1 LHRTPHDSQIGTP
14 TCDHVDGRLYDILRR
29 YSKQTSSAPE
39 GTLLVSEY
47 EREERSLKIAV
58 LTSGGVAPGMNAA
71 LRAAAQAAFSRG
83 WEVLAVAE
91 GYYGLLGGDIR
102 SVDRAELW
110 GYVQQ
115 GGTVLGTGRSS
126 EFEEGEEG
134 KKRAIELLREAGA
147 EGLVVIGGGGSL
159 SGALAL
165 HGLGLPTVGVP
176 ATIDNDIPG
185 TELSIGVDTALNTA
199 ATVIDRIKDTTTSHR
214 RAMIVEVLGRDSGF
228 LAVMSAIAGGADAV
242 MVPEFETQP
251 EELLDL
257 LNESYDKGKPRFTV
271 VAAEGASPSA
281 GEFRDFVNDAGGS
294 YEADLTVLGHIQ
306 SGGSPTSF
314 DRVLASRLGAA
325 AVDALADDD
334 SGKMVGLCGE
344 KICRVPLDEV
354 DGGQR
359 PLDPE
364 LYRLAGVLSALPA

>member
-1 LHRTPHDSQIGTP
+1 
-14 TCDHVDGRLYDILRR
+14 
-29 YSKQTSSAPE
+29 
-39 GTLLVSEY
+39 
-47 EREERSLKIAV
+47 
-58 LTSGGVAPGMNAA
+58 MNAA

-91 GYYGLLGGDIR
+91 GYYGLLGGEIR
-102 SVDRAELW
+102 PVDRAELW

-134 KKRAIELLREAGA
+134 KKRAIELLRDAGA

-165 HGLGLPTVGVP
+165 HRLGLPTVGVP

-214 RAMIVEVLGRDSGF
+214 RAMVVEVLGRDSGF

-242 MVPEFETQP
+242 IVPEFETQP
-251 EELLDL
+251 EDLLDL

-281 GEFRDFVNDAGGS
+281 GEFRDFINDAGS
-294 YEADLTVLGHIQ
+294 SCQADLTVLGHIQ

-325 AVDALADDD
+325 AVDALADAD
-334 SGKMVGLCGE
+334 SGKMVGLCGDE
-344 KICRVPLDEV
+344 ICRDPLDEV
-354 DGGQR
+354 VGGQR

>member
-1 LHRTPHDSQIGTP
+1 
-14 TCDHVDGRLYDILRR
+14 
-29 YSKQTSSAPE
+29 
-39 GTLLVSEY
+39 
-47 EREERSLKIAV
+47 
-58 LTSGGVAPGMNAA
+58 MNAA

-83 WEVLAVAE
+83 WEVLAVEE
-91 GYYGLLGGDIR
+91 GYYGLLEGEFR
-102 SVDRAELW
+102 PVDRAELW

-126 EFEEGEEG
+126 EFEEKEEG
-134 KKRAIELLREAGA
+134 KQRAIELLSEQSA

-159 SGALAL
+159 SGGLAL

-176 ATIDNDIPG
+176 ATIDNDIPY

-199 ATVIDRIKDTTTSHR
+199 AAVIDRIKDTTTSHR
-214 RAMIVEVLGRDSGF
+214 RAMMVEVLGRDSGF

-251 EELLDL
+251 EELLEL

-281 GEFRDFVNDAGGS
+281 VEFRDFVNDAGGS
-294 YEADLTVLGHIQ
+294 YQADLTVLGHIQ

-325 AVDALADDD
+325 AVEALADGD
-334 SGKMVGLCGE
+334 SGKMVGLCGDE
-344 KICRVPLDEV
+344 ICRVPLDEV
-354 DGGQR
+354 EGEQR
-359 PLDPE
+359 PLDPD
-364 LYRLAGVLSALPA
+364 LYRLAGVLSALPE

>member
-1 LHRTPHDSQIGTP
+1 
-14 TCDHVDGRLYDILRR
+14 
-29 YSKQTSSAPE
+29 
-39 GTLLVSEY
+39 
-47 EREERSLKIAV
+47 LKIAV

-71 LRAAAQAAFSRG
+71 VRAAAQAAFSRG
-83 WEVLAVAE
+83 WDVAAVE
-91 GYYGLLGGDIR
+91 QGYYGLLEGKMR
-102 SVDRAELW
+102 PVYRKELW
-110 GYVQQ
+110 GYVQE

-134 KKRAIELLREAGA
+134 KQRALELLRDAGV

-165 HGLGLPTVGVP
+165 HSLGLPAVGVP

-185 TELSIGVDTALNTA
+185 TELSIGVDTAVNTA
-199 ATVIDRIKDTTTSHR
+199 ASVVDRIKDATTSHH
-214 RAMIVEVLGRDSGF
+214 RAMMVEVMGRDSGF

-242 MVPEFETQP
+242 MVPEFETKP
-251 EELLDL
+251 EELLEL

-314 DRVLASRLGAA
+314 DRILASRLGAA
-325 AVDALADDD
+325 AVEALADDD
-334 SGKMVGLCGE
+334 SGKMVRLCGE

-354 DGGQR
+354 DGEQR
-359 PLDPE
+359 PLDPD
-364 LYRLAGVLSALPA
+364 LYRLAGVLSALPD

>member
-1 LHRTPHDSQIGTP
+1 M
-14 TCDHVDGRLYDILRR
+14 
-29 YSKQTSSAPE
+29 
-39 GTLLVSEY
+39 
-47 EREERSLKIAV
+47 KIAV

-71 LRAAAQAAFSRG
+71 VRAAAQAAFSRG
-83 WEVLAVAE
+83 WEVAAVE
-91 GYYGLLGGDIR
+91 QGYYGLLEGEMR
-102 SVDRAELW
+102 PVDRKELW
-110 GYVQQ
+110 GYVQR

-134 KKRAIELLREAGA
+134 KQRALELLRDVGVQ
-147 EGLVVIGGGGSL
+147 GLVVIGGGGSL

-165 HGLGLPTVGVP
+165 HSLGLPAVGVP

-185 TELSIGVDTALNTA
+185 TELSIGVDTAVNTA
-199 ATVIDRIKDTTTSHR
+199 ASVVDRIKDATTSHH
-214 RAMIVEVLGRDSGF
+214 RAMMVEVMGRDSGF

-242 MVPEFETQP
+242 MVPEFETKP
-251 EELLDL
+251 EELLEL

-281 GEFRDFVNDAGGS
+281 GEFQDFVNDAGGS
-294 YEADLTVLGHIQ
+294 YQADLTMLGHIQ

-314 DRVLASRLGAA
+314 DRILASRLGAA
-325 AVDALADDD
+325 AVEVLADHD

-354 DGGQR
+354 DGEQR
-359 PLDPE
+359 PLDPD
-364 LYRLAGVLSALPA
+364 LYRLAGVLSALPD

>member
-1 LHRTPHDSQIGTP
+1 MA
-14 TCDHVDGRLYDILRR
+14 RLLPAFREKTGAGGYIIRR
-29 YSKQTSSAPE
+29 EAWA
-39 GTLLVSEY
+39 
-47 EREERSLKIAV
+47 REERALKIAV
-58 LTSGGVAPGMNAA
+58 LTSGGVAPGMTAA
-71 LRAAAQAAFSRG
+71 VRAAAQAAFARG
-83 WEVLAVAE
+83 WEAAVVRE
-91 GYYGLLGGDIR
+91 GYYRLLEGSIRPGDR
-102 SVDRAELW
+102 RELW

-115 GGTVLGTGRSS
+115 GGTALGTGRSS

-134 KKRAIELLREAGA
+134 KEKALGLLREAGV

-159 SGALAL
+159 SGGLEL
-165 HGLGLPTVGVP
+165 HKRGMPTVGVP

-199 ATVIDRIKDTTTSHR
+199 VSVIDRIKDTATSHR
-214 RAMIVEVLGRDSGF
+214 RAMVVEVLGRDSGY
-228 LAVMSAIAGGADAV
+228 LAVMSALAGGADAV
-242 MVPEFETQP
+242 MVPEFEIQS

-294 YEADLTVLGHIQ
+294 YQADLTVLGHIQ

-325 AVDALADDD
+325 AVEALADGE
-334 SGKMVGLCGE
+334 SGKMVGLCGDE
-344 KICRVPLDEV
+344 ICRDPLDEV
-354 DGGQR
+354 VGGQR
-359 PLDPE
+359 PLDHE
-364 LYRLAGVLSALPA
+364 LYRLAGVLSALPE

>member
-1 LHRTPHDSQIGTP
+1 
-14 TCDHVDGRLYDILRR
+14 
-29 YSKQTSSAPE
+29 
-39 GTLLVSEY
+39 
-47 EREERSLKIAV
+47 
-58 LTSGGVAPGMNAA
+58 MNAA

-83 WEVLAVAE
+83 WEVPAVVE
-91 GYYGLLGGDIR
+91 GYYGLLGGEIR
-102 SVDRAELW
+102 PVDRAELW

-134 KKRAIELLREAGA
+134 KKRAIELLRDAGA
-147 EGLVVIGGGGSL
+147 QGLVVIGGGGSL

-165 HGLGLPTVGVP
+165 HGLDLPTVGVP

-199 ATVIDRIKDTTTSHR
+199 ATVIDRIKDTATSHR
-214 RAMIVEVLGRDSGF
+214 RAMVVEVLGRDCGF

-242 MVPEFETQP
+242 MVPEFETEP
-251 EELLDL
+251 EDL
-257 LNESYDKGKPRFTV
+257 LELINESYDKGKPRLTV

-294 YEADLTVLGHIQ
+294 YQVDITVLGHIQ
-306 SGGSPTSF
+306 SGGSPTTF

-325 AVDALADDD
+325 AVEALADEV
-334 SGKMVGLCGE
+334 SGEMVGLCGDE
-344 KICRVPLDEV
+344 ICRVPLDEV
-354 DGGQR
+354 VGEQR

-364 LYRLAGVLSALPA
+364 LYRLAGVLAALPE